1 MTIFFVFGSTTVF
14 HFLVLIL
21 FTRMC
26 SNFNKVKKVNEYKCM
41 LMIILVNDYEFLTQM
56 NLQQGSSTF
65 LNVKKRTYKLQ

>member
-1 MTIFFVFGSTTVF
+1 MTIFFVFGSTAVF

-26 SNFNKVKKVNEYKCM
+26 SNYNKVKKVNEYKCM
-41 LMIILVNDYEFLTQM
+41 LMIIIVNDYEFLTQM

-65 LNVKKRTYKLQ
+65 INVKKRTYKLQ